1 MSTLKNKVSV
11 LVENQLPDFVRSENP
26 NFVAFMKAYY
36 EFMESAELKLT
47 SLGSVDS
54 IISESQAVGATVS
67 NYIIFEDSAY
77 RGIESNKMLLQDYD
91 QLWKGGGIVP
101 DPYPPPPTTDILL
114 DPVLTRTAGA
124 FVNGETITGGTSNAT
139 AVVRS
144 EDINADSRLF
154 ISSQNDFII

>member
-26 NFVAFMKAYY
+26 NFIAFMKAYY

-67 NYIIFEDSAY
+67 NYITVFKFY
-77 RGIESNKMLLQDYD
+77 
-91 QLWKGGGIVP
+91 
-101 DPYPPPPTTDILL
+101 ILCY
-114 DPVLTRTAGA
+114 
-124 FVNGETITGGTSNAT
+124 
-139 AVVRS
+139 
-144 EDINADSRLF
+144 
-154 ISSQNDFII
+154 ISSIFNYPL